1 MPTQEPTAWEMNS
14 AQAKRKLQF
23 LIDTNHVTVPQVA
36 NTIGVPVQTL
46 QQVLD
51 GAAHPSESPVRK
63 CADYFGVTF
72 EFITGQEVTAPE
84 AAPPAHGRAK
94 RSRDTKSTK
103 ASAATDPLDDG
114 KSKGTLNV
122 RTLATRH
129 QALLELLIQKGLI
142 TAREYQDQVKIV
154 EDRQR

>member
-1 MPTQEPTAWEMNS
+1 MPTQDPTAWEMNS

-23 LIDTNHVTVPQVA
+23 LIDTNHVTIPQVA
-36 NTIGVPVQTL
+36 DTIGVPTSIL

-51 GAAHPSESPVRK
+51 GVSHPTESLIRK

-72 EFITGQEVTAPE
+72 EFITGQETTTPE
-84 AAPPAHGRAK
+84 AASPAHGRA
-94 RSRDTKSTK
+94 RPMREPKSVT
-103 ASAATDPLDDG
+103 TDKSDDS

-129 QALLELLIQKGLI
+129 QALLELMIEKGLI
-142 TAREYQDQVKIV
+142 TAREYQEQVKVV
-154 EDRQR
+154 EGRQR

>member
-1 MPTQEPTAWEMNS
+1 MPTQDPTAWEMNS

-23 LIDTNHVTVPQVA
+23 LIDTNHVTIPQVA
-36 NTIGVPVQTL
+36 DTIGVPTAVL

-51 GAAHPSESPVRK
+51 GVSHPTESLIRK

-72 EFITGQEVTAPE
+72 EFITGQETTTPE
-84 AAPPAHGRAK
+84 AAAPAHGRARPIRESK
-94 RSRDTKSTK
+94 PNVEKSED
-103 ASAATDPLDDG
+103 S

-129 QALLELLIQKGLI
+129 QALLELMIEKGLI
-142 TAREYQDQVKIV
+142 TARDYQEQVKVV
-154 EDRQR
+154 EGRQR